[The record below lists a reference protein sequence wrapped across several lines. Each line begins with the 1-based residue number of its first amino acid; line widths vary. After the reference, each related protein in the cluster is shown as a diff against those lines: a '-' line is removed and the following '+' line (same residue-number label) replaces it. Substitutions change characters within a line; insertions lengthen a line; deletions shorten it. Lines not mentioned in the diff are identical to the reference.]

1 MSDWLRPIV
10 APIVVAVLV
19 GLASS
24 YFSTQIGLA
33 EVREKLARHETE
45 LTQLRSTATVVA
57 RLEERVASMQ
67 QQLDRIER
75 AVDGRK

>member
-1 MSDWLRPIV
+1 MSDWLRPII
-10 APIVVAVLV
+10 APIIVATLV

-24 YFSTQIGLA
+24 YFSAQIGLA

-45 LTQLRSTATVVA
+45 LAQLRSTATVVA
-57 RLEERVASMQ
+57 RLEERVLSMQ
-67 QQLDRIER
+67 AQLDRIER